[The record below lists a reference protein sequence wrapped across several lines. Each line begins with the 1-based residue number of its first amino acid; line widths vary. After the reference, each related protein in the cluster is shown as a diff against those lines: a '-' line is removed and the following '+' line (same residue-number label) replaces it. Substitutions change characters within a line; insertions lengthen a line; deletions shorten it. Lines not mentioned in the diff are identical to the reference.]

1 MLENSRL
8 RNSNLGSGLKNSHTN
23 NHQPKSRLETNS
35 RSAERHLPPH
45 DDKYASQRVSMSKK
59 GWSNSRP
66 NSSLEQQENNSSSIK
81 VKKIKMDSS
90 NSKSAK
96 ISIGRKRN
104 NNDYISSQT
113 NNYMDKR
120 LKGPTNKAHGTFI
133 LND

>member
-1 MLENSRL
+1 MN
-8 RNSNLGSGLKNSHTN
+8 
-23 NHQPKSRLETNS
+23 
-35 RSAERHLPPH
+35 
-45 DDKYASQRVSMSKK
+45 KK

-66 NSSLEQQENNSSSIK
+66 NSSLEQQQQENNTSTIK
-81 VKKIKMDSS
+81 VKKIKMDYSS

-120 LKGPTNKAHGTFI
+120 LKGPTNKGGQHGGTFI
-133 LND
+133 LNDQG